1 MGSMKPA
8 PVISVLRE
16 AVGLW
21 MERNAFQHA
30 GALAFYTLFSLAP
43 LVIILVT
50 IIGTVFGAEAA
61 RGEISAGVSALI
73 GPQAAEAVEEA
84 VRRSHPEEAG
94 ILPTVLGV
102 GALLFGAT
110 TVFAQVQSSLN
121 QFWGVVAKPTRSG
134 ILLFLKT
141 RLLSLGMVLI
151 IGFLLLTSLV
161 ISMAITGIIQYADDW
176 IPVPPVLVAGIDL
189 AASLLITTLLF
200 GMMFKVLPDVQLRW
214 GDVWRA
220 ALLTAVL
227 FVAGQYLI
235 SLYLTQ
241 AAPASTYGAAGSLVM
256 VLFWVYYSSMILFF
270 GAAVAKV
277 AILRR
282 DGAVTPKSTAVR
294 TKVVLLE
301 ENEAHAWKKTEELE

>member
-1 MGSMKPA
+1 MKPA

-16 AVGLW
+16 AVELW
-21 MERNAFQHA
+21 TAHNAFQHA

-43 LVIILVT
+43 LVIILIT
-50 IIGTVFGAEAA
+50 IIGAVFGAEAA
-61 RGEISAGVSALI
+61 RGEISAGISALV

-84 VRRSHPEEAG
+84 VRRSRLEEAG
-94 ILPTVLGV
+94 LLPTVLGV

-134 ILLFLKT
+134 IALFVKA

-161 ISMAITGIIQYADDW
+161 ISMGITAVIQYADDW
-176 IPVPPVLVAGIDL
+176 IPVPPVLVAGTDL

-214 GDVWRA
+214 GDVWRG
-220 ALLTAVL
+220 ALLTALL

-235 SLYLTQ
+235 SLYLTR

-256 VLFWVYYSSMILFF
+256 VLLWVYYSSLILFF

-294 TKVVLLE
+294 TKMVVLE
-301 ENEAHAWKKTEELE
+301 ENEARAWKKTDEVK

>member
-1 MGSMKPA
+1 MKPG
-8 PVISVLRE
+8 PVLSVLRE
-16 AVGLW
+16 AVELW
-21 MERNAFQHA
+21 IARNAFQHA

-50 IIGTVFGAEAA
+50 IVGTVFGAEAA
-61 RGEISAGVSALI
+61 RGEISAGISGLVGA
-73 GPQAAEAVEEA
+73 QAAQAVEEA
-84 VRRSHPEEAG
+84 VRRSRLEEAG
-94 ILPTVLGV
+94 LLPTLLGV

-110 TVFAQVQSSLN
+110 TVFAQMQSSLN

-134 ILLFLKT
+134 IFLFVKT

-161 ISMAITGIIQYADDW
+161 IGMAIAGVIQYADDR
-176 IPVPPVLVAGIDL
+176 IPVPPALVAAIDL

-200 GMMFKVLPDVQLRW
+200 AMMFKVLPDVQLRW

-220 ALLTAVL
+220 ALLTAML
-227 FVAGQYLI
+227 FLIGQYLI
-235 SLYLTQ
+235 SFYLTR

-256 VLFWVYYSSMILFF
+256 LLFWVYYSSMILFF

-282 DGAVTPKSTAVR
+282 DGAVTPKRTAVR
-294 TKVVLLE
+294 TKTVVLE
-301 ENEAHAWKKTEELE
+301 ENEERGWSKTQEVE